1 MPILG
6 ASINTTLFPM
16 WWVGPTRKDG
26 CGCAGEPDLRV
37 VPCRA
42 YLNPTERDLSK
53 MLSRLI
59 GIATFALLATSAH
72 AAVVTSGECRTDNT
86 AGVSV
91 SGPDDVVSTTSLA
104 FVDVP
109 NLAKEITTQGA
120 VADCAF
126 VQLSA
131 SVKAADGTHE
141 GVRAVLD
148 GVPCD
153 PPRILVGNSDQH
165 DRFETSPAQFIC
177 RDVSKGKHVVKIQYR
192 TSEEGLPV
200 YMRNRAFSVG
210 YKGK

>member
-1 MPILG
+1 
-6 ASINTTLFPM
+6 
-16 WWVGPTRKDG
+16 
-26 CGCAGEPDLRV
+26 
-37 VPCRA
+37 
-42 YLNPTERDLSK
+42 

-59 GIATFALLATSAH
+59 GLSALALLTASAAH
-72 AAVVTSGECRTDNT
+72 AAVVTSGQCRTDNT
-86 AGVSV
+86 AGVTV
-91 SGPDDVVSTTSLA
+91 SGPPIVSTTSSA

-109 NLAKEITTQGA
+109 DLAKEISAQGA

-131 SVKAADGTHE
+131 SVLAADGTRI

-153 PPRILVGNSDQH
+153 PPYIRVGNSDQH

-177 RDVSKGKHVVKIQYR
+177 RNVSKGTDTVKIQYR
-192 TSEEGLPV
+192 SSTEGLPV

-210 YKGK
+210 FKGQ